1 MKKAA
6 PGAGGVAMMP
16 RWLRQAATAFA
27 FACFGLGGLC
37 MRLLYFPLLGL
48 LLREPAAR
56 TRHARRTVQR
66 SFAAFVRLLDLLDL
80 VRVQVEGA
88 EKLQRGG
95 LLVLANHPTLVD
107 VVILISLVRNADCV
121 VKASLAR
128 NPFTR
133 GPIAA
138 TGYIANDGGPELLDA
153 CMRSLNQGGNLVIFP
168 EGTRTSFGEEPPM
181 RLQRGAAQIAAR
193 LERNVTP
200 VLIHGRPHGL
210 GKGQHWWQVGAQAM
224 RLRVTVG
231 DDIAVAPFL
240 AAASGEPSLAARHIT
255 AYLQALYA
263 TTQEANSQGA

>member
-1 MKKAA
+1 
-6 PGAGGVAMMP
+6 MP

-27 FACFGLGGLC
+27 FICFGLGGLC
-37 MRLLYFPLLGL
+37 MRVAYFPLLGL
-48 LLREPAAR
+48 LVRDPAGR

-66 SFAAFVRLLDLLDL
+66 SFAAFVWLLGVLDL

-107 VVILISLVRNADCV
+107 VVILIALVRNADCV

-138 TGYIANDGGPELLDA
+138 TGYIANDGGPELLDE
-153 CMRSLNQGGNLVIFP
+153 CMKSLAQGGNLVIFP
-168 EGTRTSFGEEPPM
+168 EGTRTSFGEPL

-193 LERNVTP
+193 LQRNVTP
-200 VLIHGRPHGL
+200 VLIHGLPHGL
-210 GKGQHWWQVGAQAM
+210 GKGQRWWHVGEEAM

-231 DDIAVAPFL
+231 DDIAVAPYL
-240 AAASGEPSLAARHIT
+240 AAASGEPSLAARRLT
-255 AYLQALYA
+255 AYLQELYA
-263 TTQEANSQGA
+263 TTRANSQGA